1 MKRTIILYCVTL
13 CLASCASYNKYTRS
27 QINTN
32 ILLDAKAELPD
43 TVKFATFSWKEFF
56 TDKKLQSLIDT
67 GLVYNSDL
75 HIASLRVQEAEATL
89 KASRLAYLPSASF
102 VPQGQLSGFN
112 GESTTKTHSL
122 ALSASWE
129 IDIIGR
135 LANKKNE
142 AVASVNMNRA
152 YRQAVQTQL
161 VATIANSYYTLL
173 MLDEQLEISHHSL
186 ESWSETLRTLQVQK
200 NVGNATEAAV
210 SQARANQLTVKSS
223 LLTLQQQIKKQEN
236 ALSVLLGMPPHPIE
250 RTKLTAQSFPEQ
262 ISIGIPLQVLN
273 NRPDIRQVEYALQR
287 AFYASNI
294 AHAAFYPQMTI
305 GGTLG
310 WTNNSGTSI
319 ANPGKWLWNAI
330 CSLTQP
336 LFNRGINRAN
346 LKIAKA
352 RQEEALT
359 TFQQK
364 LLQAGAEVNNAL
376 TQWQTAQQR
385 LIIDKEQISTLQ
397 STVRS
402 TRLLMQHSDTSSYLE
417 VLTAQQTLLQ
427 AELTEKQNL
436 FNKIQGIINLY
447 HALGGGENSQSDY
460 IE

>member
-1 MKRTIILYCVTL
+1 
-13 CLASCASYNKYTRS
+13 
-27 QINTN
+27 
-32 ILLDAKAELPD
+32 
-43 TVKFATFSWKEFF
+43 
-56 TDKKLQSLIDT
+56 
-67 GLVYNSDL
+67 
-75 HIASLRVQEAEATL
+75 
-89 KASRLAYLPSASF
+89 
-102 VPQGQLSGFN
+102 
-112 GESTTKTHSL
+112 
-122 ALSASWE
+122 
-129 IDIIGR
+129 
-135 LANKKNE
+135 
-142 AVASVNMNRA
+142 
-152 YRQAVQTQL
+152 
-161 VATIANSYYTLL
+161 
-173 MLDEQLEISHHSL
+173 
-186 ESWSETLRTLQVQK
+186 LQVQK